1 MRVFLSKKG
10 HQIQTFEPL
19 TLDESNFQVGKYEE
33 KLKFDKIWGYQ
44 DEEIFLKQEH

>member
-19 TLDESNFQVGKYEE
+19 TLDESNFQDRQVRRKV
-33 KLKFDKIWGYQ
+33 KI
-44 DEEIFLKQEH
+44 